1 MRLTSGNCFGEFS
14 AILASL
20 RRRARDGRLWQ
31 NRGQTNAK
39 GSTEHASID
48 RFGSERRINPAPCLV
63 SIVARAVLGAAL
75 SFATYSA
82 VAVREDN
89 AVKQD
94 FMFRASNAASALQS
108 GMDAYFDKISALRA
122 LFESSDGPVSRQT
135 FEIFADRL
143 LRGQSAI
150 LSVSWIPR
158 VGHDQLAAYER
169 AAALD
174 GIAGYHIKSFAPD
187 NAVKI
192 SPEEDEY
199 YPIYYTTEK
208 RQAASIYGLN
218 LGDKGTREQALVRSR
233 DSNGFAASESLMLQ
247 FGSGDRRGFFVVLP
261 VYRQG
266 VPQDTVESRRRN
278 LVGFVQGV
286 FQTSTMVETILGG
299 LRMPVDLYVFEA
311 GAGDN
316 AFLIR
321 ASKPKT
327 QPIEPSSVQNVG
339 SGMHWSGELS
349 VADQRWKLVG
359 LPPPGWKTPRH
370 LTAWTLLIA
379 GLLLTTAGVAFMWW
393 SRRYARRLI
402 RANRKVSELART
414 DPLTSLANR
423 RAFLDL
429 LAGSFAAS
437 KRGGSPFAVLYIDL
451 DHFKDVNDTL
461 GHTVGDILLR
471 QVAERLKTRV
481 RKSDIVARIGGDE
494 FAVLLT
500 QVGNDT
506 ATGTLATGII
516 ETLAA
521 PYVIGDDEL
530 HVTASIGASRFS
542 AEFSQ
547 PEAIMIQADLALYR
561 AKEDGRNCFRFHD
574 KHLDQ
579 QVLERVVL
587 SDELRAAIEHREL
600 ELHYQPQ
607 VEIVSGRIVGLE
619 ALVRWNHPK
628 RGFVPPSTFI
638 PIAEKS
644 GAIVP
649 LGKWVFDEACRQASI
664 WQSEGIAPEAI
675 GVNISTIQCNRSD
688 IARDF
693 AESLARWGVN
703 VGTMEV
709 ELTESVLMEV
719 TEHHCGIIERLREL
733 GLRIAIDDF
742 GTGYS
747 SLSYLTNYPV
757 DRLKIAQELVLSVDT
772 NHRHASVVRTAIR
785 LAHELEIQVI
795 AEGVETEAQACFL
808 ASADCAY
815 AQGYHYSR
823 PINAAL
829 ATELLR
835 QGKVSTSEREQCN
848 TPPQAL
854 SKHVVS
860 PALQPGPVDTDAP
873 CSTGLTNTRDT
884 HQTRASLR
892 SKRECLADVPHLSH

>member
-1 MRLTSGNCFGEFS
+1 MG
-14 AILASL
+14 AS
-20 RRRARDGRLWQ
+20 
-31 NRGQTNAK
+31 
-39 GSTEHASID
+39 
-48 RFGSERRINPAPCLV
+48 
-63 SIVARAVLGAAL
+63 L

-89 AVKQD
+89 AVQQD
-94 FMFRASNAASALQS
+94 FVFRASNAASALQS
-108 GMDAYFDKISALRA
+108 GINAYFDKISALRA
-122 LFESSDGPVSRQT
+122 LFESSDGVVARHA
-135 FEIFADRL
+135 FEIFSDRL
-143 LRGQSAI
+143 LRDQNAI
-150 LSVSWIPR
+150 LNVSWIPR
-158 VGHDQLAAYER
+158 VGHDQRAAYER
-169 AAALD
+169 AAALA
-174 GIAGYHIKSFAPD
+174 GIADYHIKSVAAD
-187 NAVKI
+187 ATLTV

-208 RQAASIYGLN
+208 GQAASIYGLN
-218 LGDKGTREQALVRSR
+218 LKDGGTREQALARAR
-233 DSNGFAASESLMLQ
+233 DGNRLVASESLLLQ
-247 FGSGDRRGFFVVLP
+247 RNTGNRRGFFVALP

-266 VPQDTVESRRRN
+266 LPHDTIESRRRN

-286 FQTSTMVETILGG
+286 FQTGSMIDAILDG

-311 GAGDN
+311 NAGDN
-316 AFLIR
+316 AFPVHVF
-321 ASKPKT
+321 ASKLRT
-327 QPIEPSSVQNVG
+327 QPVEPSTGQDLR

-349 VADQRWKLVG
+349 VADQHWKLIG
-359 LPPPGWKTPRH
+359 LPPPDWKMPRH
-370 LTAWTLLIA
+370 VTAWTLLIA
-379 GLLLTTAGVAFMWW
+379 GLLLTTAGVALMWW
-393 SRRYARRLI
+393 SRRYARRLV
-402 RANRKVSELART
+402 RANQRVHELAQT

-423 RAFLDL
+423 RAFFNL
-429 LAGSFAAS
+429 LACSLAAN
-437 KRGGSPFAVLYIDL
+437 KRGGSSFAVLYIDL

-461 GHTVGDILLR
+461 GHPVGDILLR

-481 RKSDIVARIGGDE
+481 RRSDVVARIGGDE

-500 QVGNDT
+500 HLDDT
-506 ATGTLATGII
+506 TGTGALAAEII
-516 ETLAA
+516 DTLAV
-521 PYVIGDDEL
+521 PYVIDDNEL
-530 HVTASIGASRFS
+530 HITASIGASHCS
-542 AEFSQ
+542 EEFSQ

-561 AKEDGRNCFRFHD
+561 AKEDGRNCFRFHNKD
-574 KHLDQ
+574 LDQ

-607 VEIVSGRIVGLE
+607 VEITSGRIVGLE

-628 RGFVPPSTFI
+628 RGFVAPSTFI

-664 WQSEGIAPEAI
+664 WQSEGIAPDAI

-688 IARDF
+688 IVRDF
-693 AESLARWGVN
+693 AESLTKWGVS
-703 VGTMEV
+703 VGIMEV
-709 ELTESVLMEV
+709 ELTESVLMNV
-719 TEHHCGIIERLREL
+719 TEHHCGIIERLRKL

-757 DRLKIAQELVLSVDT
+757 DRLKIAQELVLNVDT
-772 NHRHASVVRTAIR
+772 NYRHASVVRTAIR

-823 PINAAL
+823 PVNAAI

-835 QGKVSTSEREQCN
+835 QGKVSAVEQEQHHARLDLPKC
-848 TPPQAL
+848 
-854 SKHVVS
+854 VVS
-860 PALQPGPVDTDAP
+860 PPLQPGPVDADTQ
-873 CSTGLTNTRDT
+873 CSTGLRLAVLSD
-884 HQTRASLR
+884 ADG
-892 SKRECLADVPHLSH
+892 KRGRRFVVICPGRLEP